1 MKAAKIDDSQR
12 FLRRLD
18 TDENL
23 FDGLITSLTVSETYF
38 FREPR
43 QFEFIRRHILSEL
56 QRACLPSAGLRFWSA
71 GCASGEEPY
80 SPAILLEQEQ
90 LAQCVSILATATTEA
105 VLTNLPNASY
115 TACSFPGTSTEMM
128 A

>member
-1 MKAAKIDDSQR
+1 MKPEATCDPTLLVVMEFIQARTGLMFPPSRRKDAEACVRQAMKAAKIDDSQR

-18 TDENL
+18 ADENL

-43 QFEFIRRHILSEL
+43 QFEFIRRHILPEL

-71 GCASGEEPY
+71 GCASGEE
-80 SPAILLEQEQ
+80 A
-90 LAQCVSILATATTEA
+90 
-105 VLTNLPNASY
+105 
-115 TACSFPGTSTEMM
+115 
-128 A
+128 